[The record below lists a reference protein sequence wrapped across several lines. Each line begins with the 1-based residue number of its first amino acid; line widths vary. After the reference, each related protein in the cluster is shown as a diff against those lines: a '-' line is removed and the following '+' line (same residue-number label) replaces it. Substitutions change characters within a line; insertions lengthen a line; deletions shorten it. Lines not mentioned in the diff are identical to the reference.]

1 MKTWITTFAIAALT
15 LCASTSITE
24 ARPHHRS
31 QGSSHI
37 YVSGYRSC
45 GTPIYTE
52 RILVGYDRCGYPV
65 WRYRAVEAPR
75 HYYQPERRPRYR
87 SAPVCPP
94 PRPSY
99 GGYRN
104 GGIIIQGSFRL

>member
-1 MKTWITTFAIAALT
+1 MKTWITTIAIAALT
-15 LCASTSITE
+15 LSVGTSNAE
-24 ARPHHRS
+24 ARSHHRS
-31 QGSSHI
+31 ESSRSVYI
-37 YVSGYRSC
+37 SGYRSC

-52 RILVGYDRCGYPV
+52 RILVGYDRRGYPV
-65 WRYRAVEAPR
+65 WEYRVVEAPR
-75 HYYQPERRPRYR
+75 YYRPEPGPRYY

-104 GGIIIQGSFRL
+104 SGIVIQGSFRL